1 MGRSPCS
8 SSIDSAINRGAWTAK
23 EDMILREYITNHG
36 EERWSSIP
44 IKAGL
49 NRSGK
54 SCRLR
59 WMNYLRPD
67 IKRGNISADEEEL
80 IIRLHGLLGNRWSL
94 IAGRLPGRTDNEIK
108 NCWNTKLSKKCLPY
122 NQPPSSPSKKLNIAP
137 PGDHHILKSA
147 PVKAKAVRLSRCCNR
162 YGGSSVSDHQDLN
175 SPAGVKNIKNFKM
188 LSEEK
193 LLAENDSGFFD
204 LGIQKS
210 SAQLGFPSMQN
221 LDQFSPPFMPNL
233 VESPLLPSKHG
244 TENNSEASG
253 SLLNFNQMQTVDID
267 CLSWPYYYRDNLR
280 IEARPGNSFEQEMEG
295 IYRSSLEQGMEGIY
309 RSSLEQGM
317 EEIYRSSP
325 QYNWLSDLQYF

>member
-1 MGRSPCS
+1 MGRSPPSCS
-8 SSIDSAINRGAWTAK
+8 KHSAINRGAWTAK

-36 EERWSSIP
+36 EGRWSSIP

-49 NRSGK
+49 SRSGK

-94 IAGRLPGRTDNEIK
+94 ISGRLHGRTDNEIK
-108 NCWNTKLSKKCLPY
+108 NYWNTKLSKKCLPQ
-122 NQPPSSPSKKLNIAP
+122 NQPPPSPNKKLNLTP

-162 YGGSSVSDHQDLN
+162 YGGSSISHHQNLN
-175 SPAGVKNIKNFKM
+175 SPPGAKNMKNSSI

-193 LLAENDSGFFD
+193 LLTENDSGFID

-221 LDQFSPPFMPNL
+221 IDQFSPPFMPNL

-244 TENNSEASG
+244 TENESEESG
-253 SLLNFNQMQTVDID
+253 NLLNFNQIQTVDID
-267 CLSWPYYYRDNLR
+267 FFSWPYYYLDNLR
-280 IEARPGNSFEQEMEG
+280 IEARPGD
-295 IYRSSLEQGMEGIY
+295 SLEQGMEGIY
-309 RSSLEQGM
+309 RSSL
-317 EEIYRSSP
+317 
-325 QYNWLSDLQYF
+325 QYDWLEYDWVDELPIF

>member
-1 MGRSPCS
+1 MGRSPPSCS
-8 SSIDSAINRGAWTAK
+8 KHSAINRGAWTAK

-49 NRSGK
+49 CRSGK

-108 NCWNTKLSKKCLPY
+108 NFWSTKLSKKCLPQ
-122 NQPPSSPSKKLNIAP
+122 NQPPPSPNKKLNLTP

-162 YGGSSVSDHQDLN
+162 YGGSSISHHQNLN
-175 SPAGVKNIKNFKM
+175 SPP
-188 LSEEK
+188 
-193 LLAENDSGFFD
+193 
-204 LGIQKS
+204 
-210 SAQLGFPSMQN
+210 QLGFPSMQN
-221 LDQFSPPFMPNL
+221 IDQFSPPFMPNL

-244 TENNSEASG
+244 TENESEESG
-253 SLLNFNQMQTVDID
+253 NLLNFNQIQTVDID
-267 CLSWPYYYRDNLR
+267 FFSWPYYYLDNLR
-280 IEARPGNSFEQEMEG
+280 IEARPGD
-295 IYRSSLEQGMEGIY
+295 SLEQGMEGIY
-309 RSSLEQGM
+309 RSSQQYDWLEYDWVD
-317 EEIYRSSP
+317 ELLI
-325 QYNWLSDLQYF
+325 F